1 MWKII
6 AKVLTS
12 TNSTSAPNSL
22 LIPARSAG
30 SHEERDTLTGEQ
42 HGATGKD
49 SLLVVS
55 PYTSPPHLL
64 DLASLNPSQV
74 YLAKALST
82 LAPVTHAYATISY
95 TKAFN
100 WAAVFTGLAT
110 AVKDDAFKWTEQFFY
125 IVVFRSQIPPTTD
138 RRHLEELD
146 MRAHAEAMK
155 SGGLFKYWFGTA
167 DADGR
172 NLATCI
178 WRRREDAH
186 PGSSGEGH
194 KAAMRATINM
204 YSEWH
209 IERFKLVVGDNVEQ
223 WILTPWT
230 D

>member
-1 MWKII
+1 MWRII
-6 AKVLTS
+6 TNVLTS
-12 TNSTSAPNSL
+12 NNSTSAPDSL
-22 LIPARSAG
+22 LTSAPSTG
-30 SHEERDTLTGEQ
+30 SQEERDTLTAEK

-55 PYTSPPHLL
+55 PYASPPHLL

-74 YLAKALST
+74 YLVKALST

-172 NLATCI
+172 NLATY
-178 WRRREDAH
+178 AH

-194 KAAMRATINM
+194 KAAMRATIKM
-204 YSEWH
+204 YSDWH
-209 IERFKLVVGDNVEQ
+209 IERFKLVIGDNVEQ
-223 WILTPWT
+223 WVLSPWA